1 MGQPAAKQG
10 VNRPVRARHAPQ
22 LRLRRR
28 IGTTLDLQTNAPNT
42 AILLEYSTG
51 KTHTKCQQGQ
61 GRAAPLGANNN
72 PLFEDATREGY
83 ARAHNSTK
91 RKKNSSLQF
100 QSTSYKPNTAKPI
113 TAKKKKETYAPHLTD
128 PTPTTPTFIKFSSP
142 PNHSSFLRSHL
153 YLQTPSIHGF
163 KHINKYISAS
173 APPRPTTR
181 NAVFLD
187 NRQTTLT
194 TPPPRHRREKGQSVQ
209 ASEADNAPKRPE
221 SPQPLGGRPTK
232 QHSTLAIFPIQKR

>member
-1 MGQPAAKQG
+1 M
-10 VNRPVRARHAPQ
+10 RARHAPQ

-128 PTPTTPTFIKFSSP
+128 PTPTTPTFIKFSCP

-163 KHINKYISAS
+163 KHINISVRAL
-173 APPRPTTR
+173 PPARRHAMPFFSTTDKPPLPPHHR
-181 NAVFLD
+181 DTGGKKD
-187 NRQTTLT
+187 NRSRQARQTT
-194 TPPPRHRREKGQSVQ
+194 PP
-209 ASEADNAPKRPE
+209 NAPRVSNP
-221 SPQPLGGRPTK
+221 SAAAPTK